1 MHNKPKYLQAE
12 TGGRERW
19 LISYTDVVTILL
31 ILFIAIAAQSL
42 KARVDPAPPPVVVK
56 QSKLRSVEEKLR
68 TQGLDLKLESRGLV
82 ISLPQAI
89 LFQSG
94 DDRLSPSALPV
105 ISKIAA
111 VLLEIDNKVALV
123 GHADAVPIHNAHFK
137 NNWEL
142 STARSLSLLSLLTL
156 EYRIP
161 ESRLSLQSYGTSNP
175 KGPND
180 TEAGRAENRRV
191 EILILDDRQ

>member
-1 MHNKPKYLQAE
+1 MHTKPKYLQADA
-12 TGGRERW
+12 GGRERW

-42 KARVDPAPPPVVVK
+42 KARVAPPPAPVVK
-56 QSKLRSVEEKLR
+56 QSKLHCVEEKLR
-68 TQGLDLKLESRGLV
+68 SQGLDLRLESRGLV

-94 DDRLSPSALPV
+94 DDRLSPPALPV

-111 VLLEIDNKVALV
+111 VLLGIDNKVALV
-123 GHADAVPIHNAHFK
+123 GHADAIPIHNARFR

-142 STARSLSLLSLLTL
+142 STARSLSLLSLLTV
-156 EYRIP
+156 EYLIP

>member
-1 MHNKPKYLQAE
+1 MHTKPKYLQAE

-42 KARVDPAPPPVVVK
+42 KARVDPPPPVVK
-56 QSKLRSVEEKLR
+56 QSKLRGVEEKLR
-68 TQGLDLKLESRGLV
+68 TQGLDLKLESRGLI

-123 GHADAVPIHNAHFK
+123 GHADAIPIHNARFK

-142 STARSLSLLSLLTL
+142 STARSLSLLSLLTV

-161 ESRLSLQSYGTSNP
+161 ESRLSVQSYGTSNP